1 MEASGE
7 RAVRQKLSNG
17 GFRVGDLHV
26 QELTSQVGRGLWK
39 AWLTDRGGLDSRAR
53 TLSTLPTSP
62 SACGKGAPSER
73 RVRNTRWRNT
83 RRERIA
89 KQYDSVKE
97 CRQVVETVGWI
108 AMMREETKD
117 AEGGGHGGV
126 LAFKPARPA
135 AGTSPEQPRRRE
147 PPPAIVRGDALV
159 RASGRGDALTG
170 LR

>member
-1 MEASGE
+1 METSGE
-7 RAVRQKLSNG
+7 RAVRQKLVDCG
-17 GFRVGDLHV
+17 LGIADLHV
-26 QELTSQVGRGLWK
+26 QNIASQGVRGLWT
-39 AWLTDRGGLDSRAR
+39 AWLTDRSGLNCRAR
-53 TLSTLPTSP
+53 TVSALLTTS

-89 KQYDSVKE
+89 KQFDSVKE

-135 AGTSPEQPRRRE
+135 AGTSPEHPST
-147 PPPAIVRGDALV
+147 RGDESPRQPSSAATPLFGPAGGV
-159 RASGRGDALTG
+159 TR
-170 LR
+170 